1 MPLLSVE
8 ETLAL
13 FLVFG
18 RVGGLLFFV
27 PPFAGKVVPVQLRV
41 ALSFLLAY
49 ILSASVPVAD
59 VMTTH
64 FSSFLLSMLYEL
76 IVGLLLGF
84 IIRIFFFTIEF
95 AGQVMSTEM
104 GLMISSSFNPSSEG
118 HASTVTNIFFYFGI
132 VLFFVVGAHYG
143 VLRGLVRSFDLIPAG
158 QVFFLSFDSMTALV
172 RATGSMF
179 LVGLQIAAPI
189 IGINFLVNLTF
200 AVLGKAVPR
209 MNVFMTSFSVRIMA
223 GFMILTAALVV
234 ITHYLTTQ
242 LGSGPETMLHVI
254 AS

>member
-41 ALSFLLAY
+41 GLSFLLAY
-49 ILSASVPVAD
+49 VICSSVPTVVFAS
-59 VMTTH
+59 MH
-64 FSSFLLSMLYEL
+64 FSVFLLSMLYEV
-76 IVGLLLGF
+76 IIGFLLGF

-118 HASTVTNIFFYFGI
+118 YASTVTNVFFYFGI
-132 VLFFVVGAHYG
+132 VLFFVVGAHYS
-143 VLRGLVRSFDLIPAG
+143 VLQGLVRSFHIVPAG
-158 QVFFLSFDSMTALV
+158 QIFFLSFESMSTLV
-172 RATGSMF
+172 RATSELF
-179 LVGLQIAAPI
+179 LVGLQVAAPI
-189 IGINFLVNLTF
+189 IGVNFLVNLTF
-200 AVLGKAVPR
+200 SILGKAVPR

-223 GFMILTAALVV
+223 GFMILTAALAV

-242 LGSGPETMLHVI
+242 LGREAELMLRVI